1 MKIGVIGHGFVGRA
15 VSSFYQTNLIYDKFK
30 PSLSLKKVVEAA
42 EVIFVCV
49 PTNGTREG
57 YDYQPLKETIQL
69 LSVNGYRFPIIIKS
83 TTQPGEIDL
92 LQRNY
97 PKLRLFFNPE
107 FLDQVTAKKDF
118 AHPQNPPCQILGLP
132 QGKSV
137 SQKGWVHKLFDPF
150 KVPLIITSAVTA
162 ETLKLATN
170 ALYTTR
176 VVFSNQI
183 FDYCQSVGADY
194 EIMASLWQQIP
205 RLGTH
210 GYQIVHNGGR
220 GAGGYCLPKDIHA
233 LLTNAAELGL
243 QLPLLKSVEK
253 INNLLLSKS
262 GKRIKEQPKT
272 TK

>member
-1 MKIGVIGHGFVGRA
+1 MFNI
-15 VSSFYQTNLIYDKFK
+15 SSYF
-30 PSLSLKKVVEAA
+30 
-42 EVIFVCV
+42 
-49 PTNGTREG
+49 
-57 YDYQPLKETIQL
+57 L
-69 LSVNGYRFPIIIKS
+69 LH
-83 TTQPGEIDL
+83 
-92 LQRNY
+92 
-97 PKLRLFFNPE
+97 LFFNQE

-262 GKRIKEQPKT
+262 GKRIKKQPKT
-272 TK
+272 TR